1 MHISQSE
8 SPSQGTPSS
17 NTVPYNYNNEYFKLL
32 RIGVDSLYLSYQGE
46 LFPEVKE
53 RLAKL
58 KQLAQHPEVDNKLKH
73 NMPLPVISLKSRIKG
88 SSIFLYMMED
98 GVCKAIFPVSMQY

>member
-32 RIGVDSLYLSYQGE
+32 RIGVDSLSYQGE

-88 SSIFLYMMED
+88 SSIFLYVMED